1 MPSER
6 AMRPLRRRAF
16 LTAAGATAVTLAGC
30 SIPGG
35 TQSYP
40 GETTTDVSPTLEPHP
55 DVTNPVLTAD
65 DVTDEPFADYVAD
78 PFVAVAGDTYHLF
91 FEVQYVP
98 EAGDSADIG
107 HATSVDGLDWTYQGI
122 VLDDPYHLAYPL
134 VFRWEGEWY
143 MTPDKA
149 TYDYN
154 GVPEFRIYR
163 ADPFPSE
170 WVLAERAVINEH
182 LGDPTP
188 VQVGDTWYVFS
199 IEQESVFGTRLHYA
213 DSLRDGGWTEHP
225 ASPIATAARNRRP
238 AGRPVVLDD
247 GLYCFFQDVARTYGD
262 KVRAFR
268 VTELTRESYSHT
280 ETDASPIVEASREDG
295 DGLAWRADG
304 MHHVDPALAYT
315 GGPNVVPVDGK
326 TTSGNWSVGVYR
338 VQNR

>member
-6 AMRPLRRRAF
+6 ATRPLGRRAF
-16 LTAAGATAVTLAGC
+16 LAAAGATAATLAGC
-30 SIPGG
+30 SVRTAGP
-35 TQSYP
+35 YP
-40 GETTTDVSPTLEPHP
+40 GETTTDVPPALEPHP

-78 PFVAVAGDTYHLF
+78 PFVAVAEDTYHLF

-98 EAGDSADIG
+98 EADDSADIG
-107 HATSVDGLDWTYQGI
+107 HATSPDGLEWTYQGI

-134 VFRWEGEWY
+134 VCRWEGEWY

-182 LGDPTP
+182 FGDPTP
-188 VQVGDTWYVFS
+188 VKVGDTWYTFS

-213 DSLRDGGWTEHP
+213 DSLREGDWTEHP
-225 ASPIATAARNRRP
+225 ASPVATAARNRRP

-268 VTELTRESYSHT
+268 VTELTRESYSHR
-280 ETDASPIVEASREDG
+280 EIDASPIIEASRSEG

-326 TTSGNWSVGVYR
+326 TTGGNWSIGIYR